1 MSASVSRGGALFQ
14 RMSLFGQLER
24 EFLALGLKR
33 FLRQVEG

>member
-1 MSASVSRGGALFQ
+1 
-14 RMSLFGQLER
+14 MSLFGQLER